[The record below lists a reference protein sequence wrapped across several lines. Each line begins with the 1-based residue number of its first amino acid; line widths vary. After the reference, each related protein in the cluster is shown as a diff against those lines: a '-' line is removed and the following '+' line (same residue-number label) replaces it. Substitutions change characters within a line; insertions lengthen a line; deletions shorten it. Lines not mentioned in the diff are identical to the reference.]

1 MATVERNHPYPDTDR
16 FWNLVQ
22 ETLEHV
28 FQERTSLA
36 DTLKKEISTRSAE
49 EQLLFY
55 HAEPLEVA
63 ADLAGKRPS
72 ANDIRAYLQLAS
84 RVGWTSP

>member
-28 FQERTSLA
+28 FQERAGLA
-36 DTLKKEISTRSAE
+36 DALKKEIGTRSAE

-63 ADLAGKRPS
+63 SDLVGKRPS
-72 ANDIRAYLQLAS
+72 ADDIKAYLQLAS
-84 RVGWTSP
+84 RAGWTSP